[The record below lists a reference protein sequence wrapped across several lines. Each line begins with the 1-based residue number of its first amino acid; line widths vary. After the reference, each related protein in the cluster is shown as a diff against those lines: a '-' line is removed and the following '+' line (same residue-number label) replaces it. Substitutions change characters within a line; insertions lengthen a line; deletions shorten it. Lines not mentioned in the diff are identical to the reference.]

1 MVEKMSIK
9 LISEMTGI
17 SYATV
22 ARALSGNGYCS
33 KEKRD
38 IIAKAAEEIHYHPNL
53 SARTL
58 RNNRTEK
65 ILLGIPDICN
75 AFYFRMIEGIT
86 EELDKVGYYPI
97 IFNTR
102 HLLDKELKL
111 IDLLSQRYADGLIFV
126 SFNFTEENIGAI
138 RRTNLPV
145 VLTNRYEGIRR
156 DDNFD
161 FVYSDHTA
169 GMEKLTEYILGCG
182 CKDILLLA
190 GNEGEQTSLERV
202 QGYKNILQKH
212 NIPVRE
218 EYILNGE
225 FRTEPAHDAFGA
237 FMQSGRPVD
246 AVITANEL
254 MFMGVMRY
262 MTEHHIDL
270 NAFRMASFD
279 NTDFSRN
286 LSVTSLDLKQDEIGR
301 NAVRL
306 LMERIDGKRTESKQV
321 YLMPELIVRKT

>member
-1 MVEKMSIK
+1 MSIK

-38 IIAKAAEEIHYHPNL
+38 IIAKAAEKIHYHPNL

-65 ILLGIPDICN
+65 VLLGIPDICN

-97 IFNTR
+97 IFNTH

-111 IDLLSQRYADGLIFV
+111 IDLLSQRYADGLILV
-126 SFNFTEENIGAI
+126 SFNFTEANIDAL
-138 RRTNLPV
+138 RRTNLPA
-145 VLTNRYEGIRR
+145 VLTNRYEGIRE

-161 FVYSDHTA
+161 FVYSDHVA
-169 GMEKLTEYILGCG
+169 GMEQVTSFMVEKG
-182 CKDILLLA
+182 CKNILLVA
-190 GNEGEQTSLERV
+190 GNENEQTSAERV
-202 QGYKNILQKH
+202 QGYKNVLQQH
-212 NIPVRE
+212 NIPVRD

-225 FRTEPAHDAFGA
+225 FRTEPAHDAFAA
-237 FMQSGRPVD
+237 FMQKGLPVD

-262 MTEHHIDL
+262 MTEHGIDL
-270 NAFRMASFD
+270 DAFRIASFD

-286 LSVTSLDLKQDEIGR
+286 LNVTSLDLKQDEIGR
-301 NAVRL
+301 SAVRL
-306 LMERIDGKRTESKQV
+306 LMERIDGRRVKSEQV